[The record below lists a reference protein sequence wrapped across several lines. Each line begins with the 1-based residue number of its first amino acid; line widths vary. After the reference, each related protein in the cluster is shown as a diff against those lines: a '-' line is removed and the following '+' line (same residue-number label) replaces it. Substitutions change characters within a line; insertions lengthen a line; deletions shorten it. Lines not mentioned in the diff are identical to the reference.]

1 MTGASLLVYNGI
13 SLPYVKTEKFTQE
26 IIYSADGV
34 DSMYTKITI
43 GVGCV
48 LSPCLFNGTDVA
60 DWVRNTKPYLM
71 VRGAQLYFTM
81 DGDYILQ
88 PSIPSTNTYAFNCAY
103 SPDGYEGIDSP
114 NFTAAGGQRFNA
126 VSDAKLGPKPIR
138 FDVRRIEG
146 NTWLAYYEIETYI
159 PYCTAGSTP
168 PYYLSNRW
176 TTSINV
182 DDEYFMSRTIDGIL
196 VLNGQYGNQTKMW
209 SGPDNFPVDA
219 IVEDIVTNNV
229 IIPPCPFRWKRETI
243 DIVRSSDGLTINYR
257 IVDKQLYTAMPRP
270 ATKIDAQYSETSGT
284 KDFALMNMMVCE
296 IQCTVYGEPNANWN
310 PTGTISGGGSVSWNA
325 NGGVDVNKYNL
336 MTLMFQIVLSRIPF
350 PFLVT
355 DTQTDIGGNN
365 KYIIQYF
372 QMKEDVFKP
381 IVGCTV
387 RALRPRLYNSQ
398 TVGQTLQTAQ
408 GVYSFTNIG
417 STILVQDC
425 INDIA
430 RQPENMLN
438 WGQFLIAAQSL
449 GTING
454 SGGPGHGFSSLTPC
468 QLASAI
474 LYPCADTYRNINT
487 SISTSVT
494 GLGSTAITVSN
505 MNYAALGATNA
516 HAGSGALVSNTGKY
530 YSDEQ
535 YTNPFTEYAID
546 IQYLTDQH
554 MFQLPVMYDLYP
566 IQGTVAS
573 GCVFGQTSAPTTR
586 KIVHWKAS
594 RIGQWPMNP
603 KPDEITNCYG
613 PYYNNNAPTNDQ
625 LLSYH
630 LTFSD
635 SFLMQDGITRKYE
648 TAGVYE
654 AGMAVRLQWD
664 QPGAIPT
671 AVNPITSDVW
681 ETTIASSSIASAS
694 MYPTSLFVS
703 GIIGYSTVSPGGG
716 LPS

>member
-1 MTGASLLVYNGI
+1 MTGSSLLVYNGV

-26 IIYSADGV
+26 IIYSPDGV

-60 DWVRNTKPYLM
+60 DWVRNVKPYLM

-81 DGDYILQ
+81 DGDYVLQ
-88 PSIPSTNTYAFNCAY
+88 PNIPSENTYAFDCAY
-103 SPDGYEGIDSP
+103 NPDGYEAIDSP
-114 NFTAAGGQRFNA
+114 NFTAAGGQRFSA
-126 VSDAKLGPKPIR
+126 VSDAKLGPKPLR

-159 PYCTAGSTP
+159 PYCNAGSTP

-176 TTSINV
+176 TTTINV

-196 VLNGQYGNQTKMW
+196 ILNGQYGNQTKYW
-209 SGPDNFPVDA
+209 SGPENFPVDA
-219 IVEDIVTNNV
+219 IVEDMVTNAV
-229 IIPPCPFRWKRETI
+229 IIPPCPKRWERETI

-270 ATKIDAQYSETSGT
+270 ATKIDAQYSETTGT

-296 IQCTVYGEPNANWN
+296 IQCTVTGEANANWN
-310 PTGTISGGGSVSWNA
+310 PTGTISGGGGVSWNA
-325 NGGVDVNKYNL
+325 NGGVDYNKYNL

-350 PFLVT
+350 PFLLSDAQANT
-355 DTQTDIGGNN
+355 NIGDNN

-387 RALRPRLYNSQ
+387 RALRPRLFNSQ
-398 TVGQTLQTAQ
+398 TIGHNLATPSQ
-408 GVYSFTNIG
+408 GIYSLTNIG
-417 STILVQDC
+417 STILVADC

-438 WGQFLIAAQSL
+438 WGAFLIAAQSL
-449 GTING
+449 NTGF
-454 SGGPGHGFSSLTPC
+454 PGVGSLTPC

-474 LYPCADTYRNINT
+474 LYPCADTMRNINT
-487 SISTSVT
+487 SIASSNTAVGSTS
-494 GLGSTAITVSN
+494 ITVTN
-505 MNYAALGATNA
+505 MNYAAIGATNTTPSQSQLA
-516 HAGSGALVSNTGKY
+516 ITNTGKY
-530 YSDEQ
+530 YSAEQ
-535 YTNPFTEYAID
+535 YKNPFTEYTID

-573 GCVFGQTSAPTTR
+573 GCVFAQTSAPTTR

-594 RIGQWPMNP
+594 RIGQWPMSP
-603 KPDEITNCYG
+603 QPSEIVNCYG
-613 PYYNNNAPTNDQ
+613 PSYNDNNPTNDQ

-635 SFLMQDGITRKYE
+635 SFLMQDGVSRKYE

-654 AGMAVRLQWD
+654 AGMAIRLQWD

-681 ETTIASSSIASAS
+681 ETTIASTSIGSAS

-703 GIIGYSTVSPGGG
+703 GIIGYSTESPGGG
-716 LPS
+716 QPS